1 MTVARK
7 LPLLLAGAAL
17 LASGPARAQELEDLL
32 VKKGRIRGDQ
42 YLAAGTV
49 DVHGQVQGDL
59 YMVGLQAGLDGTVSG
74 DVAAAGGIVHV
85 GGVVGD
91 DVRVLGGQVT
101 VQGTVN
107 DGLLAAGGQIETT
120 RHTRVG
126 GTAILGGRQILARGD
141 VDGDLEVAGLHVEVD
156 GDVRGLTRIR
166 SDDVVIGPRA
176 RLLGG
181 LVVRGA
187 NPPRVAEGARIE
199 GPIEIEAP
207 ALPGWRERLVGASRA
222 ALLQV
227 GLLLVVLAW
236 LVLAPTLARDAEV
249 LEWRSLG
256 LAHGIGVAA
265 VVGLPFAAVLLALTV
280 VGIPV
285 AVAIASTWTLLVLAG
300 WSSTALCLGDWL
312 RGRARRGAARPL
324 LGERLLWTY
333 LALLVLRAGAA
344 IPWAG
349 WAVTLGAL
357 LAGAGAVARA
367 AQLAHERRSLSRG
380 PPGPAGA

>member
-1 MTVARK
+1 MAR
-7 LPLLLAGAAL
+7 PVVLLLAAGAAL
-17 LASGPARAQELEDLL
+17 LSGEGARAQELDELL
-32 VKKGRIRGDQ
+32 VKKGTIRGDQ
-42 YLAAGTV
+42 YLAGGTV
-49 DVHGQVQGDL
+49 DVHGRVQGDL
-59 YMVGLQAGLDGTVSG
+59 YMMGLQAGLDGTVSG
-74 DVAAAGGIVHV
+74 DVAAAGGVVHV

-91 DVRVLGGQVT
+91 DARVLGGQVT
-101 VQGTVN
+101 VQGFVN
-107 DGLLAAGGQIETT
+107 DGLLAGGGRIEIT
-120 RHTRVG
+120 RNSRVG
-126 GTAILGGRQILARGD
+126 GNAILGGRQILARGD

-166 SDDVVIGPRA
+166 SDDVVIGPHA
-176 RLLGG
+176 RLKGG

-187 NPPRVAEGARIE
+187 NPPRIAEGARIE
-199 GPIEIEAP
+199 GPVELERP
-207 ALPGWRERLVGASRA
+207 TPPGLREWLVSAARA

-236 LVLAPTLARDAEV
+236 LVLAPGLARDAEA
-249 LEWRSLG
+249 LEWRRFG
-256 LAHGIGVAA
+256 LAHGMGVAA
-265 VVGLPFAAVLLALTV
+265 VVGLPFAAVLLALTI

-285 AVAIASTWTLLVLAG
+285 AIAIASTWTLLVLAG

-312 RGRARRGAARPL
+312 RARARRGATRPL

-333 LALLVLRAGAA
+333 LALLLLRAGAA

-349 WAVTLGAL
+349 WLVTLGAL

-367 AQLAHERRSLSRG
+367 AQLAHERRRLSRA